1 MHRQKFKFKKLT
13 GTFDLQSQKKT
24 IAYSPQ
30 IFDIPLKTAQ
40 IHKIS

>member
-1 MHRQKFKFKKLT
+1 MHRKKFKFKKLT
-13 GTFDLQSQKKT
+13 STFDLQLQKKT

-30 IFDIPLKTAQ
+30 IFDFPLKTAK